1 MRLGIARYPVERAV
15 VGDATRLAG
24 RTLQV
29 DLAGLRERLAAD
41 PRLGDL
47 QVDLVAPGESVRLA
61 GVFDMVQPRL
71 KRAGRAGDWPG
82 ILSPV
87 APAGWG
93 RTNALEGVAAT
104 TCDLGG
110 GPPGRSPHPGGPR
123 ARRSGLAGRPP
134 P

>member
-1 MRLGIARYPVERAV
+1 MRLEIARYPVERAV

-29 DLAGLRERLAAD
+29 DLPGLRERLAAD
-41 PRLGDL
+41 PRPGDL

-93 RTNALEGVAAT
+93 RTNALEGLAVTAR
-104 TCDLGG
+104 DLRG
-110 GPPGRSPHPGGPR
+110 GPPPPPPPPGGPR
-123 ARRSGLAGRPP
+123 AGGTGPP
-134 P
+134 PP